1 MRARHAQ
8 RYDRPAVAGT
18 TSTSEAGTS
27 FVATYHDTSDGR
39 LARAGIRLR
48 RRMENGAGLWE
59 AEIADT
65 TIAAPG
71 GPGELPAELMRRLRA
86 LLHGRQLVEVARLRA
101 GDEDVAV
108 LEGQH
113 VVDHFRNV
121 EDALRSSV
129 RARPE
134 DDIPPKTAPA
144 LTHVQAYLRRQLAA
158 IERHDPG
165 VRLGS
170 DPEDVHQM
178 RVAVRRAR
186 AVLRAGRDLLDPD
199 WTRALRSELQ
209 WLGDGLAPVRDSDVL
224 LAHVRVQ
231 AAKLDA
237 GDAVTAG
244 TIARQLEAEAHR
256 VRAHMLEVLDSPRY
270 VALLEE
276 LDRAAI
282 APRVRSADVS
292 LDGIAGNQFKAL
304 QKTMKALGKNPSN
317 DALHRARIRGKRAR
331 YAAELAEPI
340 GGKRARR
347 FIRAAKTFQDV
358 IGAHQDAVVA
368 EEKIRAAAR
377 AAGNASA
384 ALAAGRLVQLERERR
399 RAARSAFP
407 RAWKKL
413 ERRGRKAWG

>member
-1 MRARHAQ
+1 M
-8 RYDRPAVAGT
+8 GT
-18 TSTSEAGTS
+18 TSTHESGTS
-27 FVATYHDTSDGR
+27 FVATYHDTTDGR

-48 RRMENGAGLWE
+48 RRMENGASVWE

-65 TIAAPG
+65 TFAAPG
-71 GPGELPAELMRRLRA
+71 GPAELPYELMRRLRA
-86 LLHGRQLVEVARLRA
+86 VLRGHELVEVARLRA
-101 GDEDVAV
+101 GDDDVAV

-113 VVDHFRNV
+113 AVDHFRNV

-129 RARPE
+129 RTRIS
-134 DDIPPKTAPA
+134 DDIPPKTAPT

-186 AVLRAGRDLLDPD
+186 AVLRAARDLLDPD
-199 WTRALRSELQ
+199 WSRALRDELQ
-209 WLGDGLAPVRDSDVL
+209 WLGDVLSPVRDSDVL

-256 VRAHMLEVLDSPRY
+256 VRAQMLEVLDSPRY

-276 LDRAAI
+276 LDRAAV
-282 APRVRSADVS
+282 APRVRSADAS
-292 LDGIAGNQFKAL
+292 LEAIARRQFEAL
-304 QKTMKALGKNPSN
+304 RKTMKALGKDPSN
-317 DALHRARIRGKRAR
+317 AALHRTRIRAKRAR
-331 YAAELAEPI
+331 YAGELAEPV
-340 GGKRARR
+340 GGKGARR
-347 FIRAAKTFQDV
+347 FIRAAKAFQDV
-358 IGAHQDAVVA
+358 VGAHQDAVVA
-368 EEKIRAAAR
+368 EEKIRGAGR
-377 AAGNASA
+377 AAGSTSA

-399 RAARSAFP
+399 LQARSALP

-413 ERRGRKAWG
+413 DRCGRKAWG

>member
-1 MRARHAQ
+1 
-8 RYDRPAVAGT
+8 
-18 TSTSEAGTS
+18 
-27 FVATYHDTSDGR
+27 
-39 LARAGIRLR
+39 
-48 RRMENGAGLWE
+48 MEQGASLWE

-71 GPGELPAELMRRLRA
+71 GPAELPYELMRRLQA
-86 LLHGRQLVEVARLRA
+86 LLRGRELVEVARLRA
-101 GDEDVAV
+101 GDEDVAL

-121 EDALRSSV
+121 EDALRSSFGA
-129 RARPE
+129 RA
-134 DDIPPKTAPA
+134 DDEMPARDAPA

-158 IERHDPG
+158 LERHDPG

-186 AVLRAGRDLLDPD
+186 AILRAARDLLEPE
-199 WTRALRSELQ
+199 WTNSLRGELE
-209 WLGDGLAPVRDSDVL
+209 WLGDALAPVRDSDVL

-256 VRAHMLEVLDSPRY
+256 ARARMLEALDSPRY

-276 LDRAAI
+276 LDRAATAPHVRAAGGSLHLLARREFI
-282 APRVRSADVS
+282 ALR
-292 LDGIAGNQFKAL
+292 
-304 QKTMKALGKNPSN
+304 KTMRMLGKQPSN
-317 DALHRARIRGKRAR
+317 AALHGARIRAKRAR
-331 YAAELAEPI
+331 YAAELAVPVA
-340 GGKRARR
+340 GKRAKK
-347 FIRAAKTFQDV
+347 FVRAAKRFQDV
-358 IGAHQDAVVA
+358 VGSHQDAVVA
-368 EEKIRAAAR
+368 EDRIRVAAR
-377 AAGNASA
+377 NSGSASA
-384 ALAAGRLVQLERERR
+384 ALAAGRLVQLERDRR
-399 RAARSAFP
+399 RAARAALPSAW
-407 RAWKKL
+407 REL